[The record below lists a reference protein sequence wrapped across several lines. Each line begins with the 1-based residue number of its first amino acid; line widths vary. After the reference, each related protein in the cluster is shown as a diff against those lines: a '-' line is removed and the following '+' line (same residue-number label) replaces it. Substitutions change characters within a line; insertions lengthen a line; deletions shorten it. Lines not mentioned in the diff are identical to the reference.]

1 MDLSRKQ
8 DIAIIGGGV
17 GGCCTALELAKTG
30 KYQVQILEK
39 NSELMNESSDATPGR
54 MGLGFHYAD
63 QNTAIY
69 YLHATLNFT
78 KRFSNFR
85 QEIDKGNSHPL
96 RRGRYF
102 IMKNSLV
109 STESILKTYDALKAE
124 YIRIV
129 QQDQTY
135 QLFGQP
141 DEFYRILEPHE
152 YQNDVVEADV
162 EIGIET
168 AEELLN
174 WKQFRLCIINE
185 LQKHENRITINLNT
199 EVTGIRAVH
208 KSGYSIQSESQ
219 SGYQITTFADIVVNA
234 SWYNI
239 SKFNKML
246 GVTDVK
252 SCNRVKAIATVLLP
266 IELVDAPSMFFCMG
280 SFCMF
285 SNKGGGVGMITYASE
300 TNLAVSS
307 SDDFEGDMLDIY
319 FNVSDHD
326 KRAKGQRI
334 INGVSKFIPKMK
346 NAQLVKTGYGVI
358 QTIIDKDANDH
369 GFVIGNLDFLHDP
382 ETGGIYKRDYSG
394 VRVLH
399 AGYIVNAC
407 MKLLYCNQN
416 AERVRQIIDRNET
429 EQFISY

>member
-1 MDLSRKQ
+1 MDLSGKQ
-8 DIAIIGGGV
+8 DITIIGGGV

-30 KYQVQILEK
+30 KYQAQILEK
-39 NSELMNESSDATPGR
+39 NSELMKESSDATPGR

-63 QNTAIY
+63 QSTAIY
-69 YLHATLNFT
+69 YLHATLDFT
-78 KRFSNFR
+78 KRFGNFR

-102 IMKNSLV
+102 CL
-109 STESILKTYDALKAE
+109 
-124 YIRIV
+124 
-129 QQDQTY
+129 
-135 QLFGQP
+135 
-141 DEFYRILEPHE
+141 
-152 YQNDVVEADV
+152 
-162 EIGIET
+162 
-168 AEELLN
+168 
-174 WKQFRLCIINE
+174 QFRLYLINE
-185 LQKHENRITINLNT
+185 LQKHENRFKINLNT
-199 EVTGIRAVH
+199 EVTGIRAVN

-219 SGYQITTFADIVVNA
+219 SGYQITTSADIVVNA

-252 SCNRVKAIATVLLP
+252 SCNRVKAIAMVLLP
-266 IELVDAPSMFFCMG
+266 IALVDAPSMFFCMG

-300 TNLAVSS
+300 TNVAVCSS
-307 SDDFEGDMLDIY
+307 NDFEGDMADIY

-346 NAQLVKTGYGVI
+346 NAQLVKTYYGVI

-369 GFVIGNLDFLHDP
+369 WFVIGNLDFLHDQKLEAFTR
-382 ETGGIYKRDYSG
+382 ETIAVCECCVQGTS
-394 VRVLH
+394 
-399 AGYIVNAC
+399 
-407 MKLLYCNQN
+407 
-416 AERVRQIIDRNET
+416 
-429 EQFISY
+429 